1 MKPALETGH
10 FFQREENMKDAFKM
24 AAAAIFAT
32 VVLIVVG
39 VMLSGANLEMTRFF
53 GTRMESIKTDIYRE
67 NKSYIEGT
75 RRDIREMMVEY
86 YAAETDA
93 HKDAISSLILHRS
106 AELDRD
112 RLPEELRTFIESLEA
127 R

>member
-1 MKPALETGH
+1 M
-10 FFQREENMKDAFKM
+10 RDAFKIAVAFIFGTAVVIVM
-24 AAAAIFAT
+24 A
-32 VVLIVVG
+32 

-75 RRDIREMMVEY
+75 RRDLREMMVEY
-86 YAAETDA
+86 AKAETEA
-93 HKDAISSLILHRS
+93 HRSAIKSLILHR
-106 AELDRD
+106 AGELDRD
-112 RLPEELRTFIESLEA
+112 RLPQDLRDFINTLEQ